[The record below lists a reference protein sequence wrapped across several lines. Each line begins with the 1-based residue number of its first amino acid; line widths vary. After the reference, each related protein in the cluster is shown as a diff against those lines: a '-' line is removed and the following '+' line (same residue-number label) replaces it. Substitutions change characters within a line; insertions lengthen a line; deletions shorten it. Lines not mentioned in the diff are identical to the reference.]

1 MITKVIFNTD
11 KKAKILAMKE
21 AKRRGL
27 TLTYYLN
34 QTVLAL
40 AGIERT
46 EVPIFKIVK
55 PTETETK
62 AIIKAKKEIEN
73 EDFILAT
80 DLFKQV
86 GYIPKY

>member
-46 EVPIFKIVK
+46 EVPIFKTVK
-55 PTETETK
+55 PTQIEAR
-62 AIIKAKKEIEN
+62 AITKAKKEIGN
-73 EDFILAT
+73 GDLILAT

>member
-1 MITKVIFNTD
+1 MTTKVIFNTD
-11 KKAKILAMKE
+11 KKAKTLAMKE

-40 AGIERT
+40 AGTERT
-46 EVPIFKIVK
+46 EVPIFKIVE
-55 PTETETK
+55 PTQAEVK
-62 AIIKAKKEIEN
+62 AITKAKKEIEDG
-73 EDFILAT
+73 DFILAT
-80 DLFKQV
+80 DLFKKV

>member
-1 MITKVIFNTD
+1 MTTKVIFNTD
-11 KKAKILAMKE
+11 KKAKVLAMKE

-40 AGIERT
+40 AGTER
-46 EVPIFKIVK
+46 EEAPIFKTAK
-55 PTETETK
+55 PTQAEVK
-62 AIIKAKKEIEN
+62 AIARAKKEIKN
-73 EDFILAT
+73 GDFILAT
-80 DLFKQV
+80 DLFKKV